1 MRYCIALIFAFLAP
15 LAQSGVAD
23 RLAER
28 LRPYQQFSAVF
39 SQRVVDGYDIE
50 VSQLKGSL
58 ALDGSTRFRWQT
70 DPPFQQLIVADGEVL
85 WIFDEDLFQVQVRP
99 LDAALSASPAA
110 ILGGSAAQLEADFS
124 ITEVTMD
131 QLTRFELRPRA
142 TDDVVESVV
151 LLFEAEQLQA
161 LEFRDAL
168 GQVTRVT
175 FDAIDAAV
183 PAPENFDFIPP
194 AGVDVIYALD
204 QAP

>member
-1 MRYCIALIFAFLAP
+1 MRYCVTLILTFMSALAHA
-15 LAQSGVAD
+15 GVAE

-28 LRPYQQFSAVF
+28 LQPYQQFSAVF
-39 SQRVVDGYDIE
+39 SQRVVDGYDVE
-50 VSQLKGSL
+50 LSQLEGTL

-70 DPPFQQLIVADGEVL
+70 DPPLQQLIVADGEVL

-110 ILGGSAAQLEADFS
+110 ILGGSAERLDADFS
-124 ITEVTMD
+124 IIEATVDE
-131 QLTRFELRPRA
+131 LTRFELRPRA

-151 LLFEAEQLQA
+151 LLFAAEQLQA

-175 FDAIDAAV
+175 FDAIDTSL
-183 PAPENFDFIPP
+183 PAPENFEFIPP